1 MAKPYLLVLV
11 DASSYLFRAY
21 HALPK
26 LTNSKGEATGA
37 LVGVINM
44 LRKLRED
51 YQPEL
56 MAVVFD
62 APGKTFRDD
71 LFAEYKSHRPPMPDD
86 LREQIEPLHAV
97 VRALGLPLLAVPEVE
112 ADDVIGTLAARAAAQ
127 GMATLI
133 STGDKDLAQL
143 VDEHVTL
150 VNTMSDERLDR
161 EGVIAKFGVP
171 PERIVDYLTLV
182 GDSVDNIPGV
192 AGCGPKTAVK
202 WLQEYGDLAGVIA
215 NAPQIKGKV
224 GENLRQSLDQLPLSR
239 QLTSIRL
246 DVALDLELADLK
258 PASPDL
264 EALRTWYLRIESR
277 RLLESLEAE
286 VRRAGSGTDRETEV
300 SSRTS
305 TGASSA
311 AEARPSPAIANA
323 EAVASGRPP
332 PGPAGPETA
341 AIGKAGDNAAS
352 QDTNIAP
359 HLASTDT
366 TAHPHPVPQ
375 HPAYEIILD
384 QPLLDAWLTRLAAAD
399 LFVLD
404 TETTSLDYIQARLVG
419 LSFAVEPGA
428 AAYVP
433 LAHAYLGAP
442 PQLDREAVLARF
454 KPLLEDPARLK
465 AGHNLKYDMS
475 VLANHGI
482 ELKGIAQDTMLESYV
497 LDSTASRHDMDSL
510 ALKYLGHRTIHF
522 EDIAGKGAG
531 QLTFDQIPIEQA
543 GPYAAEDAEVTLR
556 LHRAFA
562 PRLEQ
567 LPGLA
572 RLYRE
577 IEILLVPVLS
587 RLERQGVRID
597 RERLADQS
605 RDLTERLARLEEEAY
620 RVAGRPFNLGSP
632 KQIGEIFFAEQGLP
646 VLEKTPKGAPSTAES
661 VLQQLADAGH
671 ELPRL
676 ILEHRGLAKLKST
689 YTDKLPLMVS
699 PLTGRVH
706 TSYHQAVAATGRLS
720 SSDPNLQNIPIR
732 SEDGRRIRQAF
743 IADPGCK
750 LVAADYSQIEL
761 RIMAHLSGDERLLAA
776 FAAGQDIHTATAA
789 EVWGLSPDQVS
800 ADQRRSAKAINFG
813 LIYGMSAFG
822 LAKQLGVDRGEAQ
835 AYVDLYFQRYTG
847 VKAFMERTRQQARR
861 DKFVETIF
869 GRRLHLPDIDH
880 PNQGRRAGAERT
892 AINAPMQG
900 SAADIIKRAMIA
912 ADAWIQTEGPP
923 VRMIMQVHDEL
934 VFEVEEGAVDVT
946 KPRIRAAMESAAELA
961 VPLLVEIGVG
971 DNWEEAH

>member
-1 MAKPYLLVLV
+1 MAKPYPLVLV

-26 LTNSKGEATGA
+26 LTNSQGEATGA

-71 LFAEYKSHRPPMPDD
+71 LYPDYKSHRPPMPDD
-86 LREQIEPLHAV
+86 LREQVEPLHAV
-97 VRALGLPLLAVPEVE
+97 VRALGLPLLAVAEVE
-112 ADDVIGTLAARAAAQ
+112 ADDVIGTLATRAAAQ
-127 GMATLI
+127 GLATLI

-182 GDSVDNIPGV
+182 GDSVDNIPGIP
-192 AGCGPKTAVK
+192 GCGPKTAVK
-202 WLQEYGDLAGVIA
+202 WLQEYGDLEGVMAHAGD
-215 NAPQIKGKV
+215 IKGKV
-224 GENLRQSLDQLPLSR
+224 GENLRQSLDRLPLSR

-246 DVALDLELADLK
+246 DVALDLELTDLK
-258 PASPDL
+258 PAAPNL
-264 EALRTWYLRIESR
+264 ETLRGWYRRIESR
-277 RLLESLEAE
+277 RLLESLGVAKNSSDSSEGA
-286 VRRAGSGTDRETEV
+286 VSDASPIAATAAPGTTTATQAQNSPGS
-300 SSRTS
+300 
-305 TGASSA
+305 
-311 AEARPSPAIANA
+311 
-323 EAVASGRPP
+323 RPP
-332 PGPAGPETA
+332 SMA
-341 AIGKAGDNAAS
+341 A
-352 QDTNIAP
+352 DTGIQPSVAP
-359 HLASTDT
+359 H
-366 TAHPHPVPQ
+366 P
-375 HPAYEIILD
+375 PAYDIILD
-384 QPLLDAWLTRLAAAD
+384 QAHLDTWLARLQAAD

-404 TETTSLDYIQARLVG
+404 TETTSLDYIQARIVG
-419 LSFAVEPGA
+419 LSFAVEPGT

-433 LAHAYLGAP
+433 LAHGYLGAP
-442 PQLDREAVLARF
+442 AQLDRDAVLAQL
-454 KPLLEDPARLK
+454 KPLLEDPARPK

-482 ELKGIAQDTMLESYV
+482 ALRGIAQDTMLESYV

-531 QLTFDQIPIEQA
+531 QLTFDQIPLEQA

-572 RLYRE
+572 RLYQE
-577 IEILLVPVLS
+577 IEIPLVPVLS

-605 RDLTERLARLEEEAY
+605 RDLTERLARLEAVAY
-620 RVAGRPFNLGSP
+620 QVAGRPFNLGSP
-632 KQIGEIFFAEQGLP
+632 KQIGDIFFTEQGLP

-699 PLTGRVH
+699 PLTRRVH

-743 IADPGCK
+743 IADAGCK

-761 RIMAHLSGDERLLAA
+761 RIMAHLSGDARLLAA

-789 EVWGLSPDQVS
+789 EVWGLAPDQVS
-800 ADQRRSAKAINFG
+800 PDQRRSAKAINFG

-822 LAKQLGVDRGEAQ
+822 LAKQLGVERGEAQ

-847 VKAFMERTRQQARR
+847 VKDFMERIRQQARR

-912 ADAWIQTEGPP
+912 ADAWIQTERPP

-934 VFEVEEGAVDVT
+934 VFEVEEGAVEEV

>member
-1 MAKPYLLVLV
+1 MAKPYPLVLV

-26 LTNSKGEATGA
+26 LTNSQGEATGA

-71 LFAEYKSHRPPMPDD
+71 LYPEYKSHRPPMPDD

-97 VRALGLPLLAVPEVE
+97 VRALGLPLLAVPAVE
-112 ADDVIGTLAARAAAQ
+112 ADDVIGTLATRAAAQ
-127 GMATLI
+127 GLATLI

-143 VDEHVTL
+143 VDGHVTL

-161 EGVIAKFGVP
+161 DGVIAKFGVP
-171 PERIVDYLTLV
+171 PELIVDYLTLV
-182 GDSVDNIPGV
+182 GDSVDNIPGIP
-192 AGCGPKTAVK
+192 GCGPKTAVK
-202 WLQEYGDLAGVIA
+202 WLQEYGDLEGVMA
-215 NAPQIKGKV
+215 HADDIKGKV
-224 GENLRQSLDQLPLSR
+224 GENLRQSLDRLPLSR

-246 DVALDLELADLK
+246 DVALDLELPDLK
-258 PASPDL
+258 PSPPDL
-264 EALRTWYLRIESR
+264 ETLRGWYRRIESR
-277 RLLESLEAE
+277 RLLESLASPDTTSGPTDTDE
-286 VRRAGSGTDRETEV
+286 VP
-300 SSRTS
+300 
-305 TGASSA
+305 TGA
-311 AEARPSPAIANA
+311 
-323 EAVASGRPP
+323 
-332 PGPAGPETA
+332 A
-341 AIGKAGDNAAS
+341 AIQETNAAT
-352 QDTNIAP
+352 Q
-359 HLASTDT
+359 
-366 TAHPHPVPQ
+366 VPQ
-375 HPAYEIILD
+375 AQAGYEIILD
-384 QPLLDAWLTRLAAAD
+384 QAHLDTWLARLQAAD

-404 TETTSLDYIQARLVG
+404 TETTSLDYIQARIVG
-419 LSFAVEPGA
+419 LSFAVAPGA

-433 LAHAYLGAP
+433 LAHGYLGAP
-442 PQLDREAVLARF
+442 AQIDREAVLAQL
-454 KPLLEDPARLK
+454 KPLLEDPARPK

-482 ELKGIAQDTMLESYV
+482 ALRGIAQDTMLESYV

-531 QLTFDQIPIEQA
+531 QLTFDQIPIETA

-556 LHRAFA
+556 LHRVFT
-562 PRLEQ
+562 PRLER

-572 RLYRE
+572 RLYQE
-577 IEILLVPVLS
+577 IEIPLVPVLS

-597 RERLADQS
+597 RERLAEQS
-605 RDLTERLARLEEEAY
+605 RDLTERLARLEAAAY
-620 RVAGRPFNLGSP
+620 EVAGRPFNLGSP
-632 KQIGEIFFAEQGLP
+632 KQIGDIFFAEQGLP

-743 IADPGCK
+743 IADAGGK

-761 RIMAHLSGDERLLAA
+761 RIMAHLSGDARLLAA

-789 EVWGLSPDQVS
+789 EVWSLAPDQVS
-800 ADQRRSAKAINFG
+800 PDQRRSAKAINFG

-822 LAKQLGVDRGEAQ
+822 LAKQLGVERGEAQ

-847 VKAFMERTRQQARR
+847 VKDFMERIRQQARR

-912 ADAWIQTEGPP
+912 ADAWIQAEHPP

-934 VFEVEEGAVDVT
+934 VFEVEEGAVDEV